1 MFKLKYY
8 NAIYLSSQFNFL
20 VYYGTTSINQA
31 RFCLL
36 ECLELVGGLK
46 TFWVAF
52 QSNVLTDL
60 NITTEGF
67 EDTFEIFQ
75 SQLNKKMGI
84 VQLKYNMRNSQQI
97 SETIPKGMLETQKTK
112 KHIPHGIHSTA
123 VMGKHTI
130 DIPLDREEL
139 MANKANKLHEV
150 LTYAIQVFTK
160 LRTCVVDTK
169 GQQTSQ
175 DKSTKMYKRFAVLI
189 EPPLFIGL
197 AKVVGDVLR
206 KILEP
211 QRIFIHP
218 SKFWEG
224 VRNPNEVIYDSFSDE
239 NLHILLD
246 GTNDG
251 ILVARADECFGMETA
266 SLILISTGANADRSF
281 SNTRC
286 SVLRAVEELVVINVV
301 SNYFSVNFD
310 GALQELRFIQCK
322 KGAFLRQCLD
332 CKIEVCTS
340 CLAVCHKG
348 HVVPKQIKRAGGQAD
363 EYCMFSKNMQI
374 KRSRGQAD
382 QYCMCSKNIDMCK
395 IYSSNA

>member
-1 MFKLKYY
+1 M
-8 NAIYLSSQFNFL
+8 
-20 VYYGTTSINQA
+20 
-31 RFCLL
+31 L

-60 NITTEGF
+60 NITTESF

-112 KHIPHGIHSTA
+112 RHISHGIHSTA

-139 MANKANKLHEV
+139 MANKETKLNEV
-150 LTYAIQVFTK
+150 LNYVIQAFIS
-160 LRTCVVDTK
+160 LRSCVVDNK
-169 GQQTSQ
+169 GPSQ
-175 DKSTKMYKRFAVLI
+175 DKSQKMYKRFAVLI
-189 EPPLFIGL
+189 EPPLFIEL

-211 QRIFIHP
+211 KSVFIHP

-239 NLHILLD
+239 NLHSLLD
-246 GTNDG
+246 GSNDG

-286 SVLRAVEELVVINVV
+286 GVLRAVEELVVINVV

-310 GALQELRFIQCK
+310 GALQELRFIRCK

-340 CLAVCHKG
+340 CLAVCHKE
-348 HVVPKQIKRAGGQAD
+348 HIVPEKIKRASGQVD

-374 KRSRGQAD
+374 KRARGQAD
-382 QYCMCSKNIDMCK
+382 QCCMCSKNIDMCK